1 MLVLVIPQQ
10 IKLKLAKTLVWLC
23 MIVRTLMK
31 RSLPLPHLSVLY
43 DDEHLVVVDKPSGML
58 SVPGKIKKGS
68 YVQPRHQQWLT
79 VINNAADRSNEL
91 FEGFNGKNV
100 LIDVMNKMKN
110 VESIPRK
117 EKLFTAYVKRM
128 YKINDDEITAN
139 IWKVLTEIDESLHK
153 RDLEDVPTELI
164 SASEI
169 IASICNI
176 KTVYNVHRLDMD
188 TSGLLVFAK
197 NAEICNLLGQQFRDR
212 EIDKVYLAKVNGIV
226 TTDDKKSL
234 TINVPIRPDISNRP
248 MQVIDYDNGKSSETI
263 VEPLMFNN
271 NNNENKNNNNNAY
284 TIVKLIPV
292 TGRTHQLRLHMLSLG
307 HPILGDTL
315 YAPEEIIKKSDR
327 LCLHAYSLSF
337 THPITNKLMNFKS
350 LETCN
355 FCSDCDL

>member
-1 MLVLVIPQQ
+1 
-10 IKLKLAKTLVWLC
+10 
-23 MIVRTLMK
+23 MIVRSLMK
-31 RSLPLPHLSVLY
+31 RSLPLPRLSVLY

-91 FEGFNGKNV
+91 FEGLNAKGV
-100 LIDVMNKMKN
+100 LIDVINKMKN
-110 VESIPRK
+110 IESIPRK

-128 YKINDDEITAN
+128 YKINDDEIIAN
-139 IWKVLTEIDESLHK
+139 IWKVLAEIDESLNK
-153 RDLEDVPTELI
+153 RDLADVPTELI

-169 IASICNI
+169 IASMCNI

-188 TSGLLVFAK
+188 TSGILVFAK
-197 NAEICNLLGQQFRDR
+197 NAEICNLLGKQFRDR
-212 EIDKVYLAKVNGIV
+212 ETDKIYVAKVNGIV
-226 TTDDKKSL
+226 TTGDSKSL
-234 TINVPIRPDISNRP
+234 TINIPIRADISNRP

-263 VEPLMFNN
+263 VEPLLFNN
-271 NNNENKNNNNNAY
+271 DDNRNNNNAY

-315 YAPEEIIKKSDR
+315 YAPEDIIKKSDR
-327 LCLHAYSLSF
+327 LCLHAFSLSF
-337 THPITNKLMNFKS
+337 THPITNKFMNFKS

-355 FCSDCDL
+355 FCSDCDLCI